1 MKEKYTYV
9 SSFYTAAGLLY
20 VLAYPFFLVSIIER
34 LDVVPQVI
42 LIFAGMIVLPVF
54 IVFFFSSVPAF
65 FKAGKRSVRFGLIR
79 FVTDRIYYDK
89 ITDIE
94 ITHEYQYVM
103 RRQYYEEIIKFIC
116 DDGEHIFHR
125 TMDEID
131 LKAAAKDPEQLK
143 IQFDSGKFER
153 LKNYILEVKQNA

>member
-9 SSFYTAAGLLY
+9 SSFYTAAGLLH
-20 VLAYPFFLVSIIER
+20 VLAYPLFTISLIER

-42 LIFAGMIVLPVF
+42 LIFVFAIVLP
-54 IVFFFSSVPAF
+54 ILTMFFLSDVPAF

-94 ITHEYQYVM
+94 ITHEYGYQM
-103 RRQYYEEIIKFIC
+103 RHTYYEEIIKFIC
-116 DDGEHIFHR
+116 DDGEHTFRR
-125 TMDEID
+125 TMNEID